1 MIRRSRL
8 ARAALVLAVSASLL
22 LPGRAAQAQSD
33 EDKAAARA
41 LATQG
46 SEALKTGR
54 FVEALDL
61 VSRAEAIVHAP
72 THLLMIARSQVGL
85 GKLVSAQETYLKLM
99 REELKD
105 SAPAAFK
112 NAQVTA
118 KEELAV
124 IEPKIASLRISIDG
138 VGGKQ
143 ITVKM
148 DNQLVSTALVGVYRP
163 VDPGKHEIGI
173 FPVGLSPVKGIVEL
187 RDGEKKEI
195 RLVIP
200 DGPPPPGVPLNAT
213 DNPDAGKPGD
223 TAAPRKDSGPGF
235 MTPLRGV
242 GIGAVALGVGG
253 VVVGAL
259 FAAKGGST
267 QSQADDI
274 ALNKYHCNPTC
285 LPPTKAGV
293 MRDVIPLDNT
303 AASQKTIGVIGLA
316 AGGVALAA
324 GVTLLVIGKP
334 KPAPAPAAKASVEP
348 WFSGT
353 GGGLRGE
360 F

>member
-1 MIRRSRL
+1 
-8 ARAALVLAVSASLL
+8 VSASLL
-22 LPGRAAQAQSD
+22 LPGRGAQAQSD

-46 SEALKTGR
+46 SEALKNGK
-54 FVEALDL
+54 FNEAIDL

-72 THLLMIARSQVGL
+72 THLLMIARSQVGI

-105 SAPAAFK
+105 NAPAAFK
-112 NAQVTA
+112 NAQITA

-124 IEPKIASLRISIDG
+124 IEPKIASLRIMIDG
-138 VGGKQ
+138 AGAKQ

-148 DNQLVSTALVGVYRP
+148 DNQLVSTALVGVFRP
-163 VDPGKHEIGI
+163 VDPGKHEIGV
-173 FPVGLSPVKGIVEL
+173 FPVGLSPVKGQVEL
-187 RDGEKKEI
+187 KDGEKKEI
-195 RLVIP
+195 RIVIP
-200 DGPPPPGVPLNAT
+200 DGPPPPGVPVSAI
-213 DNPDAGKPGD
+213 DNPDAGKPTD
-223 TAAPRKDSGPGF
+223 PAAPRRDTGPGF

-242 GIGAVALGVGG
+242 GIGAGALGVAG

-259 FAAKGGST
+259 FMVKSGST
-267 QSQADDI
+267 TDQVNTI
-274 ALNKYHCNPTC
+274 CGG
-285 LPPTKAGV
+285 PPPAQCPPSKTTTVNDLSK
-293 MRDVIPLDNT
+293 T
-303 AASQKTIGVIGLA
+303 AAGQKTIGAIGLIG
-316 AGGVALAA
+316 GGVALAA
-324 GVTLLVIGKP
+324 GVTLLIVGKP

-353 GGGLRGE
+353 AAGLRGD